1 MAMGVRDD
9 VVIVG
14 VLIMAPPNTWASPTT
29 SGSTATC
36 PAGPASPRSDR
47 STCLSVR
54 HSPVCPAR
62 FLAAHPEETRPSW
75 LQF

>member
-47 STCLSVR
+47 STCLSVSAFAGLPR
-54 HSPVCPAR
+54 SNPCCPC
-62 FLAAHPEETRPSW
+62 
-75 LQF
+75 

>member
-14 VLIMAPPNTWASPTT
+14 VLIMAPPNTWAPTT

-47 STCLSVR
+47 STCLSVSAFAGLPR
-54 HSPVCPAR
+54 SNPCCPC
-62 FLAAHPEETRPSW
+62 
-75 LQF
+75 

>member
-29 SGSTATC
+29 SGSTATW
-36 PAGPASPRSDR
+36 PPSGQPPKDRPRLVPVFIIDKMVRMIYS
-47 STCLSVR
+47 LSF
-54 HSPVCPAR
+54 S
-62 FLAAHPEETRPSW
+62 LK
-75 LQF
+75 L